1 METQNLDEN
10 MGAGDYIRLK
20 AKMNGQSVIIA
31 PGNEFS
37 YKEYCEN
44 LEKTAREEAAFN
56 KGLAKIRAD
65 KITAEAEQ
73 KRQRKSEGAKKA
85 AATRKARKAEKQ
97 KQLAILPLLEAPAK
111 IITEQIKIH
120 SELEVYISE
129 VKKEERQNVL
139 KTYLRCPAG
148 SILDTIVR
156 TFATKTDTPANIALW
171 ITFATLGGYLVQ
183 KNKMIEFGR
192 QIVGTNI
199 WFIVLAESGIGKST
213 LIDNIRDILSLN
225 ESGKIEFN
233 QAGYRSKAAIV
244 DDMAKSQTVKK
255 SIYIIDEVAQLIKLF
270 HSNSDSGQSLKE
282 AFLAAYSGHIEHT
295 TKADGKIEIKDIFLT
310 VISATVLSTFQDSV
324 KPEDL
329 ADGFLQRFLIIIA
342 NENERNMSAWPYLLD
357 KSDEENINNVFTEYA
372 AKINKIEKFIIEP
385 DGEAFKY
392 WQNWYFNHFN
402 KDIESYYKRYLW
414 SSLKIAAVYNS
425 LIEADGIISKTD
437 MIWAIRLLNDALE
450 SLYEVMDKYLA
461 FNDWE
466 RLIQKV
472 RIYYEKHPEISDRD
486 VMRNMHISKKVL
498 EIVKNNLN
506 DRGYKEL
513 KAITQ

>member
-1 METQNLDEN
+1 METQNLELDEN

-56 KGLAKIRAD
+56 KGLAKIRANR
-65 KITAEAEQ
+65 ITAEAEQ

-120 SELEVYISE
+120 SELEAYISE
-129 VKKEERQNVL
+129 VKKEERQNIL

-183 KNKMIEFGR
+183 KNKIIEFGR
-192 QIVGTNI
+192 QIVGTNL
-199 WFIVLAESGIGKST
+199 WFIALAESGIGKST

-244 DDMAKSQTVKK
+244 DDMVKSKTVKK

-282 AFLAAYSGHIEHT
+282 AFLAAYSGHIEHPVYF
-295 TKADGKIEIKDIFLT
+295 GLT
-310 VISATVLSTFQDSV
+310 GRLF
-324 KPEDL
+324 
-329 ADGFLQRFLIIIA
+329 RF
-342 NENERNMSAWPYLLD
+342 
-357 KSDEENINNVFTEYA
+357 
-372 AKINKIEKFIIEP
+372 
-385 DGEAFKY
+385 
-392 WQNWYFNHFN
+392 
-402 KDIESYYKRYLW
+402 
-414 SSLKIAAVYNS
+414 
-425 LIEADGIISKTD
+425 
-437 MIWAIRLLNDALE
+437 
-450 SLYEVMDKYLA
+450 
-461 FNDWE
+461 
-466 RLIQKV
+466 
-472 RIYYEKHPEISDRD
+472 
-486 VMRNMHISKKVL
+486 
-498 EIVKNNLN
+498 
-506 DRGYKEL
+506 
-513 KAITQ
+513 